1 MESERGSPPQR
12 RCSRRHCRRG
22 AGSPEGRER
31 RFADEM
37 EREDEDATQERRL
50 FRRALSS
57 LLGSIEAAAAAR
69 ACRAPGVNLCASH
82 RVPIFESGFRR
93 ELKEL
98 GVTLPKDAFE
108 LIFVFL
114 QEW

>member
-12 RCSRRHCRRG
+12 RCCRRHCRRG

-50 FRRALSS
+50 CRRALSS

-69 ACRAPGVNLCASH
+69 ACRAPGVDLCASH
-82 RVPIFESGFRR
+82 RCLCAHV
-93 ELKEL
+93 
-98 GVTLPKDAFE
+98 VD
-108 LIFVFL
+108 
-114 QEW
+114 

>member
-1 MESERGSPPQR
+1 
-12 RCSRRHCRRG
+12 
-22 AGSPEGRER
+22 
-31 RFADEM
+31 M

-57 LLGSIEAAAAAR
+57 LLRSIEAAAAAR
-69 ACRAPGVNLCASH
+69 ACRAPGVDLCASH
-82 RVPIFESGFRR
+82 RYLCAQSSIRR
-93 ELKEL
+93 ELEEL

-114 QEW
+114 QEWTILRMIMKIKLIIIVVYWPR

>member
-1 MESERGSPPQR
+1 
-12 RCSRRHCRRG
+12 
-22 AGSPEGRER
+22 
-31 RFADEM
+31 M

-57 LLGSIEAAAAAR
+57 LLRSIEAAAAAR
-69 ACRAPGVNLCASH
+69 ACRAPGVDLCASH
-82 RVPIFESGFRR
+82 RYLCAQSSIRR
-93 ELKEL
+93 ELEEL

-114 QEW
+114 QECFSGYSSNNVYVAFMTVSTKC

>member
-1 MESERGSPPQR
+1 
-12 RCSRRHCRRG
+12 
-22 AGSPEGRER
+22 
-31 RFADEM
+31 M

-50 FRRALSS
+50 
-57 LLGSIEAAAAAR
+57 
-69 ACRAPGVNLCASH
+69 
-82 RVPIFESGFRR
+82 R

-114 QEW
+114 QEILANRHSAHRKLQYISKLDRSVTSFQ

>member
-1 MESERGSPPQR
+1 
-12 RCSRRHCRRG
+12 
-22 AGSPEGRER
+22 
-31 RFADEM
+31 M

-57 LLGSIEAAAAAR
+57 LLRSIEAAAAAR
-69 ACRAPGVNLCASH
+69 ACRAPGVDLCASH
-82 RVPIFESGFRR
+82 RYLCAQSSIR
-93 ELKEL
+93 ELEEL

-114 QEW
+114 QE

>member
-1 MESERGSPPQR
+1 
-12 RCSRRHCRRG
+12 
-22 AGSPEGRER
+22 
-31 RFADEM
+31 M

-57 LLGSIEAAAAAR
+57 LLRSIEAAAAAR
-69 ACRAPGVNLCASH
+69 ACRAPGVDLCASH
-82 RVPIFESGFRR
+82 RYLCAQSSIRR
-93 ELKEL
+93 ELEEL

-114 QEW
+114 QEILANRHSAHRKLQYISKLERSITSFQDNIEDDNED